1 MGEHHAQGC
10 VCPFFLGLCAVVLL
24 VHQNIAPEEAREE
37 TDPFIANLEAHVVAK
52 AQRRLRAQEAKV
64 AEEKSIAEARK
75 NMQMM
80 LSDAADSAQQD
91 VQKAEA
97 VEIKK
102 QAEEAKPSKDIKF
115 TWAQLQAGADS
126 KPDTRPKVNH
136 LLKSL
141 KSAPRTHKA
150 AKVPSE
156 VEEHKAKK
164 KMTKKSA
171 LSALTSD
178 FEDDAEEEM
187 DEEDY

>member
-1 MGEHHAQGC
+1 MG
-10 VCPFFLGLCAVVLL
+10 
-24 VHQNIAPEEAREE
+24 
-37 TDPFIANLEAHVVAK
+37 
-52 AQRRLRAQEAKV
+52 
-64 AEEKSIAEARK
+64 IAEARK

-102 QAEEAKPSKDIKF
+102 QAEEAKPSKDKKF

-156 VEEHKAKK
+156 VEEHK
-164 KMTKKSA
+164 TKKSA

>member
-1 MGEHHAQGC
+1 MGNTMHKAAYAT
-10 VCPFFLGLCAVVLL
+10 FFLGLCAVVLL

-102 QAEEAKPSKDIKF
+102 QAEEAKPSKDKKF
-115 TWAQLQAGADS
+115 
-126 KPDTRPKVNH
+126 TRPKVNH

-171 LSALTSD
+171 LSALASD

>member
-1 MGEHHAQGC
+1 MGDTMKAAYAT
-10 VCPFFLGLCAVVLL
+10 FFLGLCAVVLL

-52 AQRRLRAQEAKV
+52 AQRRLRAHEAKV
-64 AEEKSIAEARK
+64 AEEKNIAEARK

-91 VQKAEA
+91 VQRAEVEEQKQQVKA
-97 VEIKK
+97 
-102 QAEEAKPSKDIKF
+102 AKPGAKKF
-115 TWAQLQAGADS
+115 TWDELQSGADAKPDS
-126 KPDTRPKVNH
+126 KPKVNS

-150 AKVPSE
+150 VKAPSE
-156 VEEHKAKK
+156 VVKSKPK
-164 KMTKKSA
+164 KMSKKNA
-171 LSALTSD
+171 LSALTDD
-178 FEDDAEEEM
+178 FKDESEEM

>member
-1 MGEHHAQGC
+1 MGDTMHKAAYAT
-10 VCPFFLGLCAVVLL
+10 FFLGLCAVVLL

-91 VQKAEA
+91 VQKAED
-97 VEIKK
+97 
-102 QAEEAKPSKDIKF
+102 AEPSKDKKF

-178 FEDDAEEEM
+178 FEDDAEEE
-187 DEEDY
+187 